1 MYATVAI
8 VRPLVF
14 TSRFLDSTIST
25 ARRFNPKMIYKTLR
39 EDIHKLREAKSVRD
53 AEIVGNISL
62 IENKTRLKLDAA
74 IAFSEFIGTY
84 ICALSIGLG
93 VQYATGSAYKGIAG
107 TIIGD
112 YFPAVLSFQATW
124 LALNFNYYRQSA
136 ATFLGR
142 AKTFFHDVLP
152 IHKAALIAAIPA
164 YLVAATTSALF
175 IAGINSLFPDLAHKL
190 PMPFISEIMNGGA
203 AEFIYLTLFVNL
215 SSDYVE
221 KTLVPRYNAYLD
233 RTYGQQI

>member
-1 MYATVAI
+1 MYATIAV

-14 TSRFLDSTIST
+14 TSKFLDSTIST
-25 ARRFNPKMIYKTLR
+25 ARRFNPKIIYRTLR
-39 EDIHKLREAKSVRD
+39 EDIYKLREARSVRD

-62 IENKTRLKLDAA
+62 VESKTRLKLDAA

-112 YFPAVLSFQATW
+112 YFPAVISFQAVW
-124 LALNFNYYRQSA
+124 LALNINYYKESA
-136 ATFLGR
+136 TTFLGR
-142 AKTFFHDVLP
+142 VKTFFKDVWP

-164 YLVAATTSALF
+164 YLLAATTSSLF
-175 IAGINSLFPDLAHKL
+175 IAGINSIFPELAHKL
-190 PMPFISEIMNGGA
+190 PIPFISEIMNGGA
-203 AEFIYLTLFVNL
+203 AEFVYLTLFVNL
-215 SSDYVE
+215 SSDYVT

-233 RTYGQQI
+233 RTYHQ